1 MIKTYVHEPFA
12 TNNSGVLRLMDFA
25 PIVRQVII
33 SVIPILFAIILHEVS
48 HGFVAEK
55 LGDPTARKMG
65 RLTLNPIAH
74 IDPFGTVIMPI
85 ALFIFTNGQF
95 VFGYAKPVP
104 INPFNFRNP
113 KRDMAIS
120 AAAGPG
126 VNILLAVLS
135 VLVLK
140 YLLLP
145 VSGVIPDEVA
155 GTFLKP
161 LALMLSANVSVN
173 VILAAFNLI
182 PVPPLDGGRI
192 LMGLLPQRQAEIV
205 GRIEPYGMIVVIL
218 LVATGL
224 TRVIVLPIIMLIMHV
239 LELL

>member
-12 TNNSGVLRLMDFA
+12 THNSGVLRLMDFA
-25 PIVRQVII
+25 PILRQVII

-192 LMGLLPQRQAEIV
+192 LMGLLPQRQAEMV